1 MNSRWPGFSGYR
13 LCSLLQKGLQMR
25 GDIYVRYH
33 RLIIR
38 ELTQQL
44 VHFSESYCKIS
55 MTKIVAPRSVSNRYR
70 VLSSAA
76 EIIHSFE
83 QRNISGSSRAYPFV
97 YSSLISRSRVP
108 RATVKMQ
115 KALMSPPEIVN
126 STYFHGW
133 PISVPPATCL
143 TLCSVY
149 CPIFFSLR
157 RLLSNWTPLRMAK
170 KTLVIT

>member
-1 MNSRWPGFSGYR
+1 MTRFFRISII
-13 LCSLLQKGLQMR
+13 LSLLQKGLQMR

-55 MTKIVAPRSVSNRYR
+55 MTKILAPRSVSNRYR

-83 QRNISGSSRAYPFV
+83 QRNISESSRAYPFV

-126 STYFHGW
+126 STYFHG
-133 PISVPPATCL
+133 
-143 TLCSVY
+143 
-149 CPIFFSLR
+149 
-157 RLLSNWTPLRMAK
+157 
-170 KTLVIT
+170 